1 MLSLQIAVGALTAM
15 KEASDGNVA
24 RYAVGSDPS
33 QYKLFTGGHFWAR
46 ADRPGMTKIYQQVL
60 FSSMELSGAEHFDA
74 PAEWQASVIAA
85 FVHPANYMSACSWF
99 VASVEPALDVAKLG
113 SAQPVVAV
121 PTNPRTLFALVCAIR
136 SVPECQAFR
145 DSFEKHVNVQILKRE
160 VKK

>member
-60 FSSMELSGAEHFDA
+60 FSSMATCLLVRGLLPVLSRLSML
-74 PAEWQASVIAA
+74 PSSVLLSRLLLFPLI
-85 FVHPANYMSACSWF
+85 PGLCLPWF
-99 VASVEPALDVAKLG
+99 VL
-113 SAQPVVAV
+113 
-121 PTNPRTLFALVCAIR
+121 
-136 SVPECQAFR
+136 SVPSRNVRLFVTVSRSMSMFR
-145 DSFEKHVNVQILKRE
+145 F
-160 VKK
+160 